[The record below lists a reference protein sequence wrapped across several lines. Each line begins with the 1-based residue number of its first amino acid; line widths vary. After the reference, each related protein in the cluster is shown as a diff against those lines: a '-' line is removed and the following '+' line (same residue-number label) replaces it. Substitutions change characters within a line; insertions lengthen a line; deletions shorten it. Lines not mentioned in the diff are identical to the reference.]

1 MGRAGRQPPPGGW
14 RHGLPCHVVS
24 QPIWKSRVKRLSLHG
39 RRSACAS
46 PFFVLGTVKGSWMPS
61 FEPQKVP
68 FRREKGRFLVCKGRP
83 CTVQKAWLGGTGTAW
98 RRSGMWRLL
107 SGLCFFFTFFYAIN
121 RPQSCPLPPGRG
133 RLFAVPDGFVHDKK
147 LSFLWPFRRFVL
159 SLHMTL
165 TKHSL

>member
-107 SGLCFFFTFFYAIN
+107 SELCFFFTFFMSPLVLGSVLGC
-121 RPQSCPLPPGRG
+121 RDGEGFLRCPTDLPTTKSS
-133 RLFAVPDGFVHDKK
+133 LFFG
-147 LSFLWPFRRFVL
+147 RFVDL
-159 SLHMTL
+159 SYLCI
-165 TKHSL
+165 